1 MACPRQMLA
10 YRFGRCHDKLPWV
23 VLPCTFRASG
33 RKTMFPG
40 AVNVGAQGNDPDQG
54 TAQSLS
60 LSTCCCRT
68 AQSGYRTA
76 DDGRLQE
83 DESEQRLRV
92 AFVDGSLP
100 EDIVRAVAERFSLEH
115 WKVERNAHL
124 PATDAGRVVARCR
137 DAFSIPTRV
146 RNMSRPGTAASSST
160 TASSVP

>member
-1 MACPRQMLA
+1 
-10 YRFGRCHDKLPWV
+10 
-23 VLPCTFRASG
+23 
-33 RKTMFPG
+33 MFPG

-124 PATDAGRVVARCR
+124 PATDAGRVVACAYH
-137 DAFSIPTRV
+137 DDDK
-146 RNMSRPGTAASSST
+146 PGTGT
-160 TASSVP
+160 GRPPVGRPHSVRMTCPFSQGHP